1 MFLLF
6 WDTQQTNFTLN
17 NHKKKSFSKKV
28 IFLQINRS
36 VNPKTV
42 TFYMKKYI
50 LGIFAIAVLA
60 SCKSQ
65 QEKALRSA
73 DKNFILKAANENFAK
88 KKWKNA
94 LALYDR
100 LPNLVAGT
108 DDAPNV
114 VFNSAYANYYDKNY
128 RLAGNQFKNFS
139 VSFPQD
145 NRKEEAA
152 YMSALCYYNGSMD
165 YNLDQSSTELAI
177 NELQEFLNAY
187 PNSERSKNINTMID
201 ELSYKLEFKAY
212 ENAKQ
217 YFKMA
222 DYKASVTTFEN
233 VLDDFPSTK
242 LRPKIYDY
250 MMKARYSLALGS
262 NYDLKGERI
271 ESALAFTR
279 QVEKELPNT
288 EYSKTALDL
297 RQKLEKEKKDF
308 VVAKKQMDEKIA
320 VLTAKQKKI
329 ADKLAE
335 QNKTEQQIKE
345 QIANEKKAMQIQRDS
360 AALQTP
366 PPAATFKIQR

>member
-1 MFLLF
+1 
-6 WDTQQTNFTLN
+6 
-17 NHKKKSFSKKV
+17 
-28 IFLQINRS
+28 
-36 VNPKTV
+36 
-42 TFYMKKYI
+42 MKKYI
-50 LGIFAIAVLA
+50 LVVFAIVVVSA
-60 SCKSQ
+60 CTSQ
-65 QEKALRSA
+65 QDKAMKSA
-73 DKNFILKAANENFAK
+73 DKNFILKVANENFAK

-128 RLAGNQFKNFS
+128 RLAGNQFKNFA

-145 NRKEEAA
+145 KRKEEAA
-152 YMSALCYYNGSMD
+152 YMSALCYYEGSMD

-177 NELQEFLNAY
+177 NELQDFLNNY
-187 PNSERSKNINTMID
+187 PNSERSKNISTLID

-222 DYKASVTTFEN
+222 DYKSATAAFEN
-233 VLDDFPSTK
+233 VLEDFPSTK

-250 MMKARYSLALGS
+250 IMKSRSLLAQNS
-262 NYDLKGERI
+262 VYDLKEERI
-271 ESALAFTR
+271 ESAISFTK

-288 EYSKTALDL
+288 EYSKTAVELREKLD
-297 RQKLEKEKKDF
+297 KEKKDF
-308 VVAKKQMDEKIA
+308 GVVKKQTEARIA
-320 VLTAKQKKI
+320 VLTAKQKKE

-335 QNKTEQQIKE
+335 QNKTEQQIKD
-345 QIANEKKAMQIQRDS
+345 QISNEKQAMQIQRDS
-360 AALQTP
+360 AALETP